1 MAYVQ
6 NLDNGRTFDRLL
18 PYITVFARVAPKQ
31 KVCVYSQHC
40 IEGKKNFSPFGSNF
54 AVPLG
59 QILQRNFLGLFFSL
73 PTNSPEFSCR
83 NYCYPSP
90 YLTFARFQETVVT
103 SYRRLGYHT
112 LMCGDG
118 TNDVGALKHAHVGV
132 ALLSTVPLQKT
143 TPTEGG
149 AGRKSESATPTDH
162 RLARRPLHPQRYC
175 RAENTIRS
183 SEQTG
188 RTFS

>member
-1 MAYVQ
+1 MEGRLTAFFPTSLSLLESPPNKRYV
-6 NLDNGRTFDRLL
+6 
-18 PYITVFARVAPKQ
+18 YIVNTVLR
-31 KVCVYSQHC
+31 
-40 IEGKKNFSPFGSNF
+40 GKNFSVPLGQIFCSPFGSNF

-59 QILQRNFLGLFFSL
+59 QILQRNFHGLFFSL